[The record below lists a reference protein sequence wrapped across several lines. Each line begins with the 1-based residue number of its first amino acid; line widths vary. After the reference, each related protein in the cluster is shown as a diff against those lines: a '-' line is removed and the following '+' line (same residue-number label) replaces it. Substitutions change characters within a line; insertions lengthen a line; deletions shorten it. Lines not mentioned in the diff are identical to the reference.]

1 MLCAAVANF
10 TNCITSS
17 LSPHVLPYFLVG
29 FDIFT
34 AKLMKYVEDREI
46 GACLYLSV
54 SLPSTRKNNDD
65 KVQNVGPTGP
75 PGGDTQRRQLTDP

>member
-1 MLCAAVANF
+1 MLRAAVANF
-10 TNCITSS
+10 TNCIASS

-34 AKLMKYVEDREI
+34 AKLMNYVEDRGI

-54 SLPSTRKNNDD
+54 SLPSTRKTIARFRTLALLAFI
-65 KVQNVGPTGP
+65 PT
-75 PGGDTQRRQLTDP
+75 DSN